1 MSPFP
6 RWLPAKVYEFLPT
19 LYVLAGSLFAAYGPG
34 SIGKPSAIN
43 MMNGR
48 VVGELLGEMK

>member
-34 SIGKPSAIN
+34 SIGKPSAIHT
-43 MMNGR
+43 MNGR